1 MMMKN
6 KSKPKK
12 VVIGIIIFILSCL
25 YINGGYLFIK
35 DTDDSPAKVVVAD
48 GIITNK
54 FEAGY
59 GCGKSSTCYYRSF
72 TINRKEHAV
81 SLNTFI
87 KADIGD
93 SVVLV
98 EDASVDKSGL
108 YGLLVWVFLFFSVLL
123 LCYFIVKLFDWLTD
137 DKQ

>member
-1 MMMKN
+1 MMKN

-35 DTDDSPAKVVVAD
+35 ATDDSPAKVVVAD

-59 GCGKSSTCYYRSF
+59 GCGKRSTCYYRSF
-72 TINRKEHAV
+72 TIDGKEHAV
-81 SLNTFI
+81 SLDTFI

-98 EDASVDKSGL
+98 EDVSVDSSML
-108 YGLLVWVFLFFSVLL
+108 HHVSVLVFLFFSILL
-123 LCYFIVKLFDWLTD
+123 LVYFIVELFDWLTD

>member
-1 MMMKN
+1 MMKN

-25 YINGGYLFIK
+25 YVNGGYLVIK
-35 DTDDSPAKVVVAD
+35 ATDDSPAKVVVAD

-59 GCGKSSTCYYRSF
+59 GCGKRSTCYYRSL
-72 TINRKEHAV
+72 TIDGKEHAV
-81 SLNTFI
+81 TLDTFI
-87 KADIGD
+87 KADVGD

-98 EDASVDKSGL
+98 EDVSVDSSVL
-108 YGLLVWVFLFFSVLL
+108 HHVSVLVFLFFSILL
-123 LCYFIVKLFDWLTD
+123 LVYFIVELFYWLTD